1 MDIFVP
7 YYGYRE
13 TMEVRAMNIDEMRKR
28 RKELGLSYQKL
39 AEMSGVPLGT
49 VQKVFGGVTESPR
62 YSTIL
67 ALENILAAEPA
78 EVRES
83 TAPYSA
89 KKQGEYTV
97 EDYLAWPE
105 DQRIELIDGVIYD
118 MAAPNYVHQIIAGEI
133 YYQLKDY
140 VRHNGGNC
148 TPFISPAD
156 VQLDNDDKTM
166 IQPDVFIICDREK
179 FDMAR
184 GHGAPDFVV
193 EILSKSTRKKDM
205 QLKLSKYEAAGVR
218 EYWIVDPDRQK
229 IIVYS
234 FGDTYDIEV
243 YAFDQQVPVGIYD
256 GQCKIDLSY
265 IIDQIKDLS
274 K

>member
-13 TMEVRAMNIDEMRKR
+13 TMEVRIMNIDEMRKR

-179 FDMAR
+179 FDRTR

-193 EILSKSTRKKDM
+193 EILSESTRKKDM